1 MLEFQDVTLSRDNI
15 TYIEKLSLQIPDGS
29 VYGIFGMDHEA
40 RSVLV
45 RSAAGTF
52 RPDSGRILADEE
64 DVYAPDSESYRFIG
78 FMGQKPSYYDKLKVE
93 EFYDLI
99 LTMYQVAGR
108 NRRVRME
115 EVLEL
120 VGLTEFRDAYIE
132 QLAHDQL
139 PFMSLG
145 TAVLHEPAWL
155 ILDEP
160 FEMINGEARDRMV
173 NILAYLCESGIS
185 IQINSQMYPEL
196 YGFLTDLAVIEDGRN
211 MIHGSI
217 EDVFEEI
224 TNKSPVSMHV
234 LDKMENAL
242 AILKLNPLVERV
254 TVVDRDVLFRFTG
267 DEREEAQLLTQLV
280 ASGALIQNYN
290 RDRMNLDDILRG

>member
-185 IQINSQMYPEL
+185 ILINSQMYPEL
-196 YGFLTDLAVIEDGRN
+196 YGFLTDLAVIEDGRDT
-211 MIHGSI
+211 IHGSI

>member
-185 IQINSQMYPEL
+185 ILINSQMYPEL

-211 MIHGSI
+211 TIHGSI

>member
-185 IQINSQMYPEL
+185 ILINSQMYPEL

>member
-1 MLEFQDVTLSRDNI
+1 MLEFQEVTLSRDNK
-15 TYIEKLSLQIPDGS
+15 TFIEELSLQIPDGS

-40 RSVLV
+40 RSMLV

-52 RPDSGRILADEE
+52 PPDSGRILADEE

-120 VGLTEFRDAYIE
+120 VGLAEFRDAYIE

-160 FEMINGEARDRMV
+160 FEMINGDARDRMV

-185 IQINSQMYPEL
+185 ILINSQMYPEL

-211 MIHGSI
+211 TINGSI

-254 TVVDRDVLFRFTG
+254 TVVDQDVLFRFTG